1 MATRVLLL
9 AGTAEARRLA
19 AAVGGRRGI
28 ELTSSL
34 AGAVAVPLLPEG
46 DVRIGGFGGAGLTRW
61 LRDHDTDAVVDA
73 THPFATRMTDEAVAA
88 AAELRL
94 PLLVLRRPG
103 LDRRAGRPL
112 APGARHG
119 RGGGGGP
126 TAGRARVPRDRARRL
141 RRLRRRAGLVPAAR
155 RRAAHRPLPARHR
168 FVRGPGLVTADAER
182 ALLREHRI
190 EVVVC
195 RDSGGDLTAAKLVA
209 ARELGL
215 PVVMVD
221 RPPAPHGV
229 ATVATVEEA
238 VEWLP
243 LSPTASSALHAHQ
256 PHRACRGGSAPAPRA
271 RLPPTSRCRTSAP
284 AASCC
289 ASSS

>member
-19 AAVGGRRGI
+19 AAVGAQKGI

-46 DVRIGGFGGAGLTRW
+46 DVRIGGFGDAGLTRW

-103 LDRRAGRPL
+103 WTAGPGDRWHRVPDMAAAAAFAPTLGERAFLATGPADFAAFAD
-112 APGARHG
+112 APGWFLLRADEP
-119 RGGGGGP
+119 P
-126 TAGRARVPRDRARRL
+126 TG
-141 RRLRRRAGLVPAAR
+141 
-155 RRAAHRPLPARHR
+155 PLPARHH

-229 ATVATVEEA
+229 PTVATVEEA
-238 VEWLP
+238 VDWLR
-243 LSPTASSALHAHQ
+243 AL
-256 PHRACRGGSAPAPRA
+256 P
-271 RLPPTSRCRTSAP
+271 
-284 AASCC
+284 
-289 ASSS
+289 